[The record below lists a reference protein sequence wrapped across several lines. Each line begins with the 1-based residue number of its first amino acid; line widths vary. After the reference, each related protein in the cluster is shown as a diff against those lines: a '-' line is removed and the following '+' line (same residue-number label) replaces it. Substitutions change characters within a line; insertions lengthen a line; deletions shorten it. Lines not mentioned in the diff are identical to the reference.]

1 MAKKGSQ
8 VIKIELIGNKVCV
21 RDPFTGARQKCTSI
35 STFARMLKGVA
46 EGKKLL
52 KALEGQKKRKK

>member
-35 STFARMLKGVA
+35 DAFARMLKGA
-46 EGKKLL
+46 ARGKKRLKMLQKLL
-52 KALEGQKKRKK
+52 NK